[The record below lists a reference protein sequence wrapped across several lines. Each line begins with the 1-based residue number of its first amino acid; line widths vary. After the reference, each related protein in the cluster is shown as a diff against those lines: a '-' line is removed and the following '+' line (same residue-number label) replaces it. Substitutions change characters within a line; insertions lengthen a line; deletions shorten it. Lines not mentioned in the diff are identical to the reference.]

1 MLTKFDLVADLS
13 DFMLGDKSPRRAF
26 EKENRVSMGGS
37 TNMPAFSP
45 LVKLISHLVRSQS
58 TKKMLEILD
67 DTPKT
72 FVLFKDE
79 KDNNTEKK
87 PLEKQFILSDEA

>member
-1 MLTKFDLVADLS
+1 
-13 DFMLGDKSPRRAF
+13 
-26 EKENRVSMGGS
+26 
-37 TNMPAFSP
+37 
-45 LVKLISHLVRSQS
+45 
-58 TKKMLEILD
+58 MLEIYD